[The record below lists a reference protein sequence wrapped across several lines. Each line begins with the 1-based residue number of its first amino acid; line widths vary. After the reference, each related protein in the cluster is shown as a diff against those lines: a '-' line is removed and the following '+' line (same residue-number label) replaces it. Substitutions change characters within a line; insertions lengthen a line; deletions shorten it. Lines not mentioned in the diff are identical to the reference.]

1 MLTQKQEEFCKAIVY
16 DGLNYSAA
24 YRRAY
29 NTKKMSDKTVN
40 EKACLLKNDGKIAA
54 RIEALRKKLDS
65 PKIISAMRRQEKL
78 SRMIEESKNPGVV
91 IKAVDLLN
99 KMQGVYVQKVDASV
113 TGDVNI
119 NIEMT
124 DE

>member
-16 DGLNYSAA
+16 DGLNYSDA

-54 RIEALRKKLDS
+54 RIEALRKRLES

-78 SRMIEESKNPGVV
+78 SRMIEESDDPGVV

-99 KMQGVYVQKVDASV
+99 KMQGLYVQKVDASV

>member
-78 SRMIEESKNPGVV
+78 SRMIEESEDPGVV